1 MSACFENAIPSSL
14 SESQSVICD
23 AFDKLHDL
31 RKLLLSNGK
40 IESDEDAK
48 RLSQFTSAIASRIVL
63 RFVLGVLKLRSRL
76 RVQVWKKFKLKSNQ
90 IGTWCSSA
98 RVGLWRSP
106 EAVCSRIL
114 TECYEI
120 LHSRFALE
128 HRYGGVRC
136 RYRACAV
143 HE

>member
-1 MSACFENAIPSSL
+1 MRAQVSRESTSFNQENSSNFIDDNNDDEMPDYGLEDIDASEMFEMFANVTENDGTISKEKFHQVMDS
-14 SESQSVICD
+14 
-23 AFDKLHDL
+23 
-31 RKLLLSNGK
+31 RSN
-40 IESDEDAK
+40 SDPDN
-48 RLSQFTSAIASRIVL
+48 LFHL
-63 RFVLGVLKLRSRL
+63 F
-76 RVQVWKKFKLKSNQ
+76 
-90 IGTWCSSA
+90 GTWCSSA